1 MIAIWK
7 KDLHQF
13 WWVIVLATGLLCRLA
28 WIDGQR
34 DQSMP
39 SAEEGWLNIF
49 LPLAWACL
57 LTVAVQEDGPG
68 GKPGYWRSLP
78 VRWRE
83 VLAAKVWFAL
93 TAIHLPYLV
102 ATIAILTMRDLLPTA
117 SVAHLAGQQLRVL
130 GTVTLPVLGLAAL
143 LQNLSQV
150 MLAILVGL
158 ALSAAGASSVLHTGP
173 IEEVWIACAAVTG
186 AVASISIACLRYS
199 GRGRWV
205 SGVIAVAAVLI
216 CATWMFWLPR
226 PLRMAL
232 KTHFLNDPSPLGL
245 SPILDG
251 PFRSEGTPRGAVS
264 FSIPTRIEGLEEG
277 LNWTLWLRSLK
288 LTGRPGA
295 LSMDTSQ
302 RGDSPFQMP
311 IMGFAYRAE
320 NGLCWHQLSFS
331 RAEYARWAGQ
341 SVEITGEGLAQISR
355 WQNAVESR
363 VGDTI
368 AVPKAGRCH
377 SEVVASD
384 VPGASELI
392 RLGCESGAAI
402 PGMVQVTLS
411 GQWTAYPGTSTRGAN
426 YPVLSWLSPVGRKT
440 GFFHLSDEPSIGA
453 ASQSYLVPASLKA
466 SATLRWR
473 VALPEGER
481 LVRYHWRD
489 LDLSR
494 YRAAK

>member
-39 SAEEGWLNIF
+39 SAEEGWLNIL

-57 LTVAVQEDGPG
+57 LTIAVQDDGPG

-78 VRWRE
+78 VRWRD

-102 ATIAILTMRDLLPTA
+102 ATIAILAMRDLLPTA

-130 GTVTLPVLGLAAL
+130 GAVTLPVLGLAAL

-150 MLAILVGL
+150 MLAILVGV

-173 IEEVWIACAAVTG
+173 IDEIWMACAAVTG
-186 AVASISIACLRYS
+186 VVASISIACLRYA

-205 SGVIAVAAVLI
+205 SGVIAVAAALL
-216 CATWMFWLPR
+216 CATWVFWLPR
-226 PLRMAL
+226 PAGMAL
-232 KTHFLNDPSPLGL
+232 KTRWLNDPSPLTL
-245 SPILDG
+245 SPILDDSFRREETPGG
-251 PFRSEGTPRGAVS
+251 PVS
-264 FSIPTRIEGLEEG
+264 LSIPTRIEGLEEG
-277 LNWTLWLRSLK
+277 LNWTLWLQSLK
-288 LTGRPGA
+288 LSGRPGT
-295 LSMDTSQ
+295 LSMDLS
-302 RGDSPFQMP
+302 RRRDF
-311 IMGFAYRAE
+311 MGYAYRAE
-320 NGLCWHQLSFS
+320 NGSGWHSFSFS

-368 AVPKAGRCH
+368 AVPKVGRCH

-392 RLGCESGAAI
+392 RLDCESGAAI

-411 GQWTAYPGTSTRGAN
+411 GQWTA
-426 YPVLSWLSPVGRKT
+426 
-440 GFFHLSDEPSIGA
+440 
-453 ASQSYLVPASLKA
+453 
-466 SATLRWR
+466 
-473 VALPEGER
+473 
-481 LVRYHWRD
+481 
-489 LDLSR
+489 
-494 YRAAK
+494 